1 VSNLPNAHNPAV
13 VVPSSQRNAM
23 NLKLQAQDLPLTDA
37 LRQHLAARL
46 AHALNHGRDVFTRIV
61 VRLSEVDGPRGG
73 KDRCCG
79 IEVRLKGAP
88 ALIVEDI
95 QSDLYLAID
104 RASARIGRA
113 LDRHLARRRDFP
125 MISATRQQPLTEE
138 TPCSA
143 LPTDR

>member
-1 VSNLPNAHNPAV
+1 
-13 VVPSSQRNAM
+13 M
-23 NLKLQAQDLPLTDA
+23 NLKIQAQGLALTDG
-37 LRQHLAARL
+37 LRQHVAMRL
-46 AHALNHGRDVFTRIV
+46 AYALNYGRDIVTRIV
-61 VRLSEVDGPRGG
+61 VRLSDVNGPRGG
-73 KDRCCG
+73 EDKCCD